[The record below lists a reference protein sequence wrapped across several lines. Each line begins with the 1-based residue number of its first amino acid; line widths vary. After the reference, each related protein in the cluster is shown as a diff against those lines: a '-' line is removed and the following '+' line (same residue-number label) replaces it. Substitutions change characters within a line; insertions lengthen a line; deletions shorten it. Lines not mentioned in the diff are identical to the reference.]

1 MAWFDSKHTDGRCLP
16 LDGGTIKG
24 ELHLKKGSIV
34 HEIPYGSPGE
44 GYFHVCR
51 IKVIDNYND
60 SPICINYMLRDNHPV
75 RLVIRFIGGAAI
87 GDERVNHFY
96 YETAHEDG
104 ISVGA
109 YLHNQ
114 SPGVWDLYVK
124 KYAAF
129 GRMAVTGIS
138 YDYGYYRFGIEW
150 CSGFYTDLPEPCI
163 KAVPYT
169 PEIRALYMDGSIVT
183 SREAGSHMEGA
194 TNGAIINSTA
204 SNGGYTMLCKLN
216 STNGVFNIGVYNGD
230 LVAYYISRERIN
242 SGVNGFERSKI
253 IMNEFGNSLVSGSQT
268 AGNFKVGAGTGCEVY
283 AESAGDGFYNLCLG
297 AGQES
302 NNSVTHVV
310 KVSHA
315 DFAAAGDNELNLG
328 TPYRR
333 WKQVYAVNGAV
344 STSDRNL
351 KKEISYIGK
360 ESQYKDTYMSDA
372 QLVKFMLGLLPCI
385 FKRTDGES
393 GRPHHG
399 IISQD
404 FEKLLKDTGIKDHA
418 AFIKSPKM
426 IGIEE
431 EIEKEVPKEIL
442 SEDGTVKIITE
453 KVKEKIVRQEVVP
466 GEYIYGIR
474 YEELEGDT
482 IRFCQIIYNRLE
494 TLEET
499 VKGQQEQI
507 TTLED
512 TLKAQEEK
520 TKNLEE
526 RLRKFEEMFKTCA
539 DKKTEENEPGVV
551 LY

>member
-16 LDGGTIKG
+16 LEGGTVKG
-24 ELHLKKGSIV
+24 ELRLEKGSIV

-44 GYFHVCR
+44 GCFHVCR

-60 SPICINYMLRDNHPV
+60 SPICIDYMMRDNHPV
-75 RLVIRFIGGAAI
+75 RLVIRFIGGAAV

-96 YETAHEDG
+96 YETVHEDG

-109 YLHNQ
+109 YLYKQ
-114 SPGVWDLYVK
+114 SPGIWDLYIK

-138 YDYGYYRFGIEW
+138 YDYGYARFNIEW
-150 CSGFYTDLPEPCI
+150 CSGFYTTLPEPCI
-163 KAVPYT
+163 KAVAYT
-169 PEIRALYMDGSIVT
+169 PEIRALYMDGSIVA
-183 SREAGSHMEGA
+183 SREAGSHMAGA
-194 TNGAIINSTA
+194 TDGAIINSTA

-216 STNGVFNIGVYNGD
+216 STNGVFNIGVFNGH
-230 LVAYYISRERIN
+230 LVAYYISRARIN
-242 SGVNGFERSKI
+242 SGENGFEKVKV
-253 IMNEFGNSLVSGSQT
+253 IMDESGDSVVHGRQT
-268 AGNFKVGAGTGCEVY
+268 ANVFQAGEGTGCNIYPEYVGGGY
-283 AESAGDGFYNLCLG
+283 YDLKLTNGYNGSMLG
-297 AGQES
+297 AVAVGGS
-302 NNSVTHVV
+302 SLHPGT
-310 KVSHA
+310 
-315 DFAAAGDNELNLG
+315 DNLMTLG
-328 TPYRR
+328 TGSLR
-333 WKQVYAVNGAV
+333 WNQVYAVNGAI
-344 STSDRNL
+344 STSDKNL
-351 KKEISYIGK
+351 KEEISYIGRD
-360 ESQYKDTYMSDA
+360 SQYKDTYMSDA

-399 IISQD
+399 IIAQD
-404 FEKLLKDTGIKDHA
+404 FEKLLKDVGLHDHA
-418 AFIKSPKM
+418 AFIKSPKTVR
-426 IGIEE
+426 IEE

-442 SEDGTVKIITE
+442 QEDDTVKTITE

-539 DKKTEENEPGVV
+539 DKKTEESEPGVM

>member
-16 LDGGTIKG
+16 LEGGTVKG
-24 ELHLKKGSIV
+24 ELRLEKGSIV
-34 HEIPYGSPGE
+34 HEIPYGSLGE

-51 IKVIDNYND
+51 ITVLDNYCD
-60 SPICINYMLRDNHPV
+60 SPIRIGYIQRGRHPV
-75 RLVIRFIGGAAI
+75 NLAI
-87 GDERVNHFY
+87 NFSNHEIKGDETVASFY
-96 YETAHEDG
+96 YETIAHGDG
-104 ISVGA
+104 IMPEA
-109 YLHNQ
+109 YLHKQ

-124 KYAAF
+124 KF
-129 GRMAVTGIS
+129 GIYGRLVVTDIN
-138 YDYGYYRFGIEW
+138 YDYGYHRFNIEW
-150 CSGFYTDLPEPCI
+150 CSDFYVTLPETCT

-216 STNGVFNIGVYNGD
+216 STNGVFNIGVFNGH
-230 LVAYYISRERIN
+230 LVAYYISRARIN
-242 SGVNGFERSKI
+242 SGENGFENVKV
-253 IMNEFGNSLVSGSQT
+253 IMDESGDSVLHGRQT
-268 AGNFKVGAGTGCEVY
+268 ANVFQAGEGTGCNVY
-283 AESAGDGFYNLCLG
+283 PEYRGSGTYDLKLSSGYNGKEMRTVGIGGSSLHPD
-297 AGQES
+297 S
-302 NNSVTHVV
+302 DNSMTM
-310 KVSHA
+310 
-315 DFAAAGDNELNLG
+315 GTGNL
-328 TPYRR
+328 R
-333 WKQVYAVNGAV
+333 WNQVYAVNGAI
-344 STSDRNL
+344 STSDKNL
-351 KKEISYIGK
+351 KKEISYIGQ
-360 ESQYKDTYMSDA
+360 ESGYKDTYMSDE

-399 IISQD
+399 IIAQD
-404 FEKLLKDTGIKDHA
+404 FEKLLKDIGLHDHA

-426 IGIEE
+426 IEIEK

-442 SEDGTVKIITE
+442 QEDGTVKTVTE

>member
-104 ISVGA
+104 ISAGA
-109 YLHNQ
+109 YLYNQ
-114 SPGVWDLYVK
+114 SPGIWDLYVK

-129 GRMAVTGIS
+129 GKMAVTGIS
-138 YDYGYYRFGIEW
+138 YDYGYYRFDIEW
-150 CSGFYTDLPEPCI
+150 CSGFYTTLPEPCI

-242 SGVNGFERSKI
+242 SGVNGFDRVKV
-253 IMNEFGNSLVSGSQT
+253 IMNESGDSVVHGNQT
-268 AGNFKVGAGTGCEVY
+268 ADRFNAGEGTGCRIYPEYVGNGY
-283 AESAGDGFYNLCLG
+283 YDLKLGSGYNG
-297 AGQES
+297 STQRTA
-302 NNSVTHVV
+302 VV
-310 KVSHA
+310 GGSSLHPG
-315 DFAAAGDNELNLG
+315 GDNLMSLG
-328 TPYRR
+328 TGNLR
-333 WKQVYAVNGAV
+333 WSQVYAINGAI
-344 STSDRNL
+344 STSDKNL
-351 KKEISYIGK
+351 KKEISYIGQ
-360 ESQYKDTYMSDA
+360 ESGYKDTYMSDE

-399 IISQD
+399 IIAQD
-404 FEKLLKDTGIKDHA
+404 FEKLLKDIGLHDHA

-426 IGIEE
+426 IEIEK

-442 SEDGTVKIITE
+442 QEDGTVKTVTE

>member
-104 ISVGA
+104 ISAGA
-109 YLHNQ
+109 YLYNQ
-114 SPGVWDLYVK
+114 SPGIWDLYVK

-138 YDYGYYRFGIEW
+138 YDYGYYRFDIEW
-150 CSGFYTDLPEPCI
+150 CSGFYTTLPEPCI

-204 SNGGYTMLCKLN
+204 SDGGYTMLCKLN

-230 LVAYYISRERIN
+230 LVAYYISRQRIN
-242 SGVNGFERSKI
+242 SGENGFEKVKV
-253 IMNEFGNSLVSGSQT
+253 IMNEAGNSIVHGRQSADAFQ
-268 AGNFKVGAGTGCEVY
+268 VGVGTGCNVY
-283 AESAGDGFYNLCLG
+283 PEYVGGGYYDLKLTNGYNGSMLG
-297 AGQES
+297 AVAVGGS
-302 NNSVTHVV
+302 SLHPGT
-310 KVSHA
+310 
-315 DFAAAGDNELNLG
+315 DNLMTLG
-328 TPYRR
+328 TGSLR
-333 WKQVYAVNGAV
+333 WNQVYAVNGAI

-351 KKEISYIGK
+351 KEEISYIGSD
-360 ESQYKDTYMSDA
+360 SQYKDTYMSDA

-399 IISQD
+399 IIAQD
-404 FEKLLKDTGIKDHA
+404 FEKLLKDVGLHDHA
-418 AFIKSPKM
+418 AFIKSPKTVR
-426 IGIEE
+426 IEE

-442 SEDGTVKIITE
+442 QEDDTVKTITE

>member
-1 MAWFDSKHTDGRCLP
+1 MAWFDSKHTDGKCLP
-16 LDGGTIKG
+16 LEGGTVKG
-24 ELHLKKGSIV
+24 ELRLEKGSIV

-104 ISVGA
+104 ISAGA
-109 YLHNQ
+109 YLYNQ
-114 SPGVWDLYVK
+114 SPGIWDLYVK

-138 YDYGYYRFGIEW
+138 YDYGYYRFDIEW
-150 CSGFYTDLPEPCI
+150 CSGFYTTLPEPCI

-242 SGVNGFERSKI
+242 SGVNGFDRVKV
-253 IMNEFGNSLVSGSQT
+253 IMNESGDSVVHGNQT
-268 AGNFKVGAGTGCEVY
+268 ADRFNAGEGTGCRIYPEYVGNGY
-283 AESAGDGFYNLCLG
+283 YDLKLGSGYNG
-297 AGQES
+297 STQRTA
-302 NNSVTHVV
+302 VV
-310 KVSHA
+310 GGSSLHPG
-315 DFAAAGDNELNLG
+315 GDNLMSLG
-328 TPYRR
+328 TGNLR
-333 WKQVYAVNGAV
+333 WSQVYAINGAI
-344 STSDRNL
+344 STSDKNL
-351 KKEISYIGK
+351 KEEISYIGR
-360 ESQYKDTYMSDA
+360 ESQYKDTYMSDV

-442 SEDGTVKIITE
+442 QEDGTVKTVTE

-494 TLEET
+494 TLENT
-499 VKGQQEQI
+499 VKI
-507 TTLED
+507 
-512 TLKAQEEK
+512 QEEK
-520 TKNLEE
+520 TKNLEK
-526 RLRKFEEMFKTCA
+526 RLKKFEEMFKTCT
-539 DKKTEENEPGVV
+539 DKEENEPGVV

>member
-16 LDGGTIKG
+16 LEGGTVKG
-24 ELHLKKGSIV
+24 ELRLEKGSIV

-44 GYFHVCR
+44 GCFHVCR

-60 SPICINYMLRDNHPV
+60 SPICIDYMMRDNHPV
-75 RLVIRFIGGAAI
+75 RLVIRFIGGAAV

-96 YETAHEDG
+96 YETVHEDG

-109 YLHNQ
+109 YLYKQ
-114 SPGVWDLYVK
+114 SPGIWDLYIK

-138 YDYGYYRFGIEW
+138 YDYGYARFNIEW
-150 CSGFYTDLPEPCI
+150 CSGFYTTLPEPCI
-163 KAVPYT
+163 KAVAYT
-169 PEIRALYMDGSIVT
+169 PEIRALYMDGSIVA
-183 SREAGSHMEGA
+183 SREAGSHMAGA
-194 TNGAIINSTA
+194 TDGAIINSTA

-216 STNGVFNIGVYNGD
+216 STNGVFNIGVFNGH
-230 LVAYYISRERIN
+230 LVAYYISRARIN
-242 SGVNGFERSKI
+242 SGENGFEKVKV
-253 IMNEFGNSLVSGSQT
+253 IMDESGDSVVHGRQT
-268 AGNFKVGAGTGCEVY
+268 ANVFQAGEGTGCNIYPEYVGGGY
-283 AESAGDGFYNLCLG
+283 YDLKLTNGYNGSMLG
-297 AGQES
+297 AVAVGGS
-302 NNSVTHVV
+302 SLHPGT
-310 KVSHA
+310 
-315 DFAAAGDNELNLG
+315 DNLMTLG
-328 TPYRR
+328 TGSLR
-333 WKQVYAVNGAV
+333 WNQVYAVNGAI

-351 KKEISYIGK
+351 KEEISYIGSD
-360 ESQYKDTYMSDA
+360 SQYKDTYMSDA

-399 IISQD
+399 IIAQD
-404 FEKLLKDTGIKDHA
+404 FEKLLKDVGLHDHA
-418 AFIKSPKM
+418 AFIKSPKTVR
-426 IGIEE
+426 IEE

-442 SEDGTVKIITE
+442 QEDDTVKTITE

-539 DKKTEENEPGVV
+539 DKKTEESEPGVM

>member
-1 MAWFDSKHTDGRCLP
+1 MAWFDSKHTDGKCLP
-16 LDGGTIKG
+16 LEGGTVKG
-24 ELHLKKGSIV
+24 ELRLEKGSIV
-34 HEIPYGSPGE
+34 HEIPYGSPVD

-51 IKVIDNYND
+51 ITVKGNYCD
-60 SPICINYMLRDNHPV
+60 SPVCIGYTMRSNQPV
-75 RLVIRFIGGAAI
+75 RLVIRFTGHNNI
-87 GDERVNHFY
+87 GDETVDCFY
-96 YETAHEDG
+96 YETIHEDN
-104 ISVGA
+104 ISVDA
-109 YLHNQ
+109 YMHNL
-114 SPGVWDLYVK
+114 SPGIWDLYIK
-124 KYAAF
+124 KYEPYS
-129 GRMAVTGIS
+129 RMVVTNVG
-138 YDYGYYRFGIEW
+138 YDYGYCTHNIEW
-150 CSGFYTDLPEPCI
+150 HSSFHASLPGPYI
-163 KAVPYT
+163 KATPYT
-169 PEIRALYMDGSIVT
+169 PEIKSLHMDGSIVT

-242 SGVNGFERSKI
+242 SGVNGFDRVKV
-253 IMNEFGNSLVSGSQT
+253 IMNESGDSVVHGNQT
-268 AGNFKVGAGTGCEVY
+268 ADRFNAGEGTGCRIYPEYVGNGY
-283 AESAGDGFYNLCLG
+283 YDLKLGSGYNG
-297 AGQES
+297 STQRTA
-302 NNSVTHVV
+302 VV
-310 KVSHA
+310 GGSSLHPG
-315 DFAAAGDNELNLG
+315 GDNLMSLG
-328 TPYRR
+328 TGNLR
-333 WKQVYAVNGAV
+333 WSQVYAINGAI

-351 KKEISYIGK
+351 KKEISYIGR